1 MKSYITPS
9 LCFEYL
15 CAKLNSVEMRKL
27 QMVDLSTQYNRIQEE
42 VNAGLQEVIRTTQFI
57 NGSATKQFTAA
68 LAEYQGLQHVIPC
81 ANGTDAL
88 QIALMALDLQEGDEV
103 ITIPFTFV
111 ATVEV
116 VALLK
121 GKPVFIDIDPHT
133 FNLNVQALRDAIT
146 PRTKAIIP
154 VHLFGQSADMAP
166 ILEIANEFGI
176 TVIEDNAQAIG
187 GTYTFPDGTMKKT
200 GTMGQIATT
209 SFYPTKNLGGYGDGG
224 AIFTTDEDIARKIRI
239 ICDHG
244 SSRKYYYDA
253 IGVNSRLDS
262 MQAAILHVKLKH
274 LDAYNELRIAAANQ
288 YDNLLKD
295 IPGIT
300 IPFRAPNAKH
310 VFHQYTIRVDGK
322 RDALKDYLQSLGIPS
337 MIYYPVPL
345 HLSDA
350 YKIYGYNEG
359 NFPVSE
365 MVANEV
371 LSLPMHTELDAEQ
384 IAFVCTSIRNFMQS

>member
-1 MKSYITPS
+1 
-9 LCFEYL
+9 
-15 CAKLNSVEMRKL
+15 MRKL
-27 QMVDLSTQYNRIQEE
+27 QMVDLSSQYARIQDA
-42 VNAGLQEVIRTTQFI
+42 VNAGLQEVIQSTQFI
-57 NGSATKQFTAA
+57 NGTATKQFTAA
-68 LAEYQGLQHVIPC
+68 LAQYQGLQHVIPC

-103 ITIPFTFV
+103 ITVPFTFV

-121 GKPVFIDIDPHT
+121 GKPVFVDVDPKT
-133 FNLNVQALRDAIT
+133 FNIDVAALREAIT

-166 ILEIANEFGI
+166 IIEVANEYGI

-187 GTYTFPDGTMKKT
+187 GTYTFPDGTVKKT
-200 GTMGQIATT
+200 GTIGQMATT

-224 AIFTTDEDIARKIRI
+224 AIFTTDDALAQKIRI

-262 MQAAILHVKLKH
+262 MQAAILHVKLQH
-274 LDAYNELRIAAANQ
+274 LDTYNEQRRAAADQ
-288 YDNLLKD
+288 YDQLLKD

-300 IPFRAPNAKH
+300 IPYRAPNAQH
-310 VFHQYTIRVDGK
+310 VFHQYTIRVEAK
-322 RDALKDYLQSLGIPS
+322 RDALKDHLQTLGIPS

-350 YKIYGYNEG
+350 YKIYGYQEG
-359 NFPVSE
+359 NFPMSE
-365 MVANEV
+365 LVAREV
-371 LSLPMHTELDAEQ
+371 LSLPMHTELDGEQ
-384 IAFVCTSIRNFMQS
+384 IQFVCDAIRGFMQA

>member
-1 MKSYITPS
+1 
-9 LCFEYL
+9 
-15 CAKLNSVEMRKL
+15 
-27 QMVDLSTQYNRIQEE
+27 MVDLSTQYARIQDA
-42 VNAGLQEVIRTTQFI
+42 VNAGLQEVIQSTQFI
-57 NGSATKQFTAA
+57 NGTATKQFTAA
-68 LAEYQGLQHVIPC
+68 LAQYQGLQHVIPC

-88 QIALMALDLQEGDEV
+88 QIALMALDLQECDEV
-103 ITIPFTFV
+103 ITVPFTFV

-121 GKPVFIDIDPHT
+121 GKPVFVDVDPNT
-133 FNLNVQALRDAIT
+133 FNMDVNALRNAIT

-166 ILEIANEFGI
+166 IMEIANEHGI

-187 GTYTFPDGTMKKT
+187 GTYTFPNGTVKKT
-200 GTMGQIATT
+200 GTMGQMATT

-224 AIFTTDEDIARKIRI
+224 AMFTTDDSLAQKIRI

-262 MQAAILHVKLKH
+262 MQAAILHVKLQY
-274 LDAYNELRIAAANQ
+274 LDTYNQQRRAAADQ
-288 YDNLLKD
+288 YDAQLKD

-300 IPFRAPNAKH
+300 IPYRAPYAEH
-310 VFHQYTIRVDGK
+310 VFHQYTIRVAGK
-322 RDALKDYLQSLGIPS
+322 RDALKDHLQSLSIPS

-350 YKIYGYNEG
+350 YKIYGYQEG

-365 MVANEV
+365 MVAQEV

-384 IAFVCTSIRNFMQS
+384 IQFVCDAIRAFMQS

>member
-1 MKSYITPS
+1 
-9 LCFEYL
+9 
-15 CAKLNSVEMRKL
+15 MRKL
-27 QMVDLSTQYNRIQEE
+27 QMVDLSSQYARIQDA
-42 VNAGLQEVIRTTQFI
+42 VNAGLQEVIQSTQFI
-57 NGSATKQFTAA
+57 NGTATKQFTAA
-68 LAEYQGLQHVIPC
+68 LAQYQGLQHVIPC

-103 ITIPFTFV
+103 ITVPFTFV

-121 GKPVFIDIDPHT
+121 GKPVFVDVDPKT
-133 FNLNVQALRDAIT
+133 FNIDVAALREAIT

-166 ILEIANEFGI
+166 IIEVANEYGI

-187 GTYTFPDGTMKKT
+187 GTYTFPDGTVKKT
-200 GTMGQIATT
+200 GTIGQMATT

-224 AIFTTDEDIARKIRI
+224 AIFTTDDALAQKIRI

-262 MQAAILHVKLKH
+262 MQAAILHVKLQH
-274 LDAYNELRIAAANQ
+274 LDTYNEQRRAAADQ
-288 YDNLLKD
+288 YDQLLKD
-295 IPGIT
+295 IQGIT
-300 IPFRAPNAKH
+300 IPYRAPNAQH
-310 VFHQYTIRVDGK
+310 VFHQYTIRVDAK
-322 RDALKDYLQSLGIPS
+322 RDALKEHLQTLGIPS

-350 YKIYGYNEG
+350 YKIYGYQEG
-359 NFPVSE
+359 NFPMSE
-365 MVANEV
+365 LVAREV
-371 LSLPMHTELDAEQ
+371 LSLPMHTELDGEQ
-384 IAFVCTSIRNFMQS
+384 IQFVCDAIRGFMQA

>member
-1 MKSYITPS
+1 
-9 LCFEYL
+9 
-15 CAKLNSVEMRKL
+15 MRKL
-27 QMVDLSTQYNRIQEE
+27 QMVDLSSQYARIQDA
-42 VNAGLQEVIRTTQFI
+42 VNAGLQEVIQSTQFI
-57 NGSATKQFTAA
+57 NGTATKQFTAA
-68 LAEYQGLQHVIPC
+68 LAQYQGLQHVIPC

-103 ITIPFTFV
+103 ITVPFTFV

-121 GKPVFIDIDPHT
+121 GKPVFVDVDPKT
-133 FNLNVQALRDAIT
+133 FNIDVAALREAIT

-166 ILEIANEFGI
+166 IMEVANEYGI

-187 GTYTFPDGTMKKT
+187 GTYTFPDGTVKKT
-200 GTMGQIATT
+200 GTIGQMATT

-224 AIFTTDEDIARKIRI
+224 AIFTTDDALAQKIRI

-262 MQAAILHVKLKH
+262 MQAAILHVKLQH
-274 LDAYNELRIAAANQ
+274 LDTYNEQRRAAADQ
-288 YDNLLKD
+288 YDQLLKD

-300 IPFRAPNAKH
+300 IPYRAPNAQH
-310 VFHQYTIRVDGK
+310 VFHQYTIRVEAK
-322 RDALKDYLQSLGIPS
+322 RDALKDHLQTLGIPS

-350 YKIYGYNEG
+350 YKIYGYQEG
-359 NFPVSE
+359 NFPMSE
-365 MVANEV
+365 LVAREV
-371 LSLPMHTELDAEQ
+371 LSLPMHTELDGEQ
-384 IAFVCTSIRNFMQS
+384 IQFVCDAIRGFMQA

>member
-1 MKSYITPS
+1 
-9 LCFEYL
+9 
-15 CAKLNSVEMRKL
+15 MRKL
-27 QMVDLSTQYNRIQEE
+27 QMVDLSSQYARIQDA
-42 VNAGLQEVIRTTQFI
+42 VNAGLQEVIQSTQFI
-57 NGSATKQFTAA
+57 NGTATKQFTAA
-68 LAEYQGLQHVIPC
+68 LAQYQGLQHVIPC

-103 ITIPFTFV
+103 ITVPFTFV

-121 GKPVFIDIDPHT
+121 GKPVFVDVDPKT
-133 FNLNVQALRDAIT
+133 FNIDVAALREAIT

-166 ILEIANEFGI
+166 IMEVANEHGI

-187 GTYTFPDGTMKKT
+187 GTYTFPDGTVKKT
-200 GTMGQIATT
+200 GTIGQMATT

-224 AIFTTDEDIARKIRI
+224 AIFTTDDALAQKIRI

-262 MQAAILHVKLKH
+262 MQAAILHVKLQH
-274 LDAYNELRIAAANQ
+274 LDTYNEQRRAAADQ
-288 YDNLLKD
+288 YDQLLKD

-300 IPFRAPNAKH
+300 IPYRAPNAQH
-310 VFHQYTIRVDGK
+310 VFHQYTIRVEAK
-322 RDALKDYLQSLGIPS
+322 RDALKDHLQTLGIPS

-350 YKIYGYNEG
+350 YKIYGYQEG
-359 NFPVSE
+359 NFPMSE
-365 MVANEV
+365 LVAREV

-384 IAFVCTSIRNFMQS
+384 IQFVCDAIRGFMQA

>member
-1 MKSYITPS
+1 
-9 LCFEYL
+9 
-15 CAKLNSVEMRKL
+15 MRKL
-27 QMVDLSTQYNRIQEE
+27 QMVDLSSQYARIQDA
-42 VNAGLQEVIRTTQFI
+42 VNAGLQEVIQSTQFI
-57 NGSATKQFTAA
+57 NGTATKQFTAA
-68 LAEYQGLQHVIPC
+68 LAQYQGLQHVIPC

-103 ITIPFTFV
+103 ITVPFTFV

-121 GKPVFIDIDPHT
+121 GKPVFVDVDPKT
-133 FNLNVQALRDAIT
+133 FNIDVAALREAIT

-166 ILEIANEFGI
+166 IIEVANEYGI
-176 TVIEDNAQAIG
+176 TVIEDHAQAIG
-187 GTYTFPDGTMKKT
+187 GTYTFPDGTVKKT
-200 GTMGQIATT
+200 GTIGQMATT

-224 AIFTTDEDIARKIRI
+224 AIFTTDDALAQKIRI

-262 MQAAILHVKLKH
+262 MQAAILHVKLQH
-274 LDAYNELRIAAANQ
+274 LDTYNEQRRAAADQ
-288 YDNLLKD
+288 YDQLLKD

-300 IPFRAPNAKH
+300 IPYRAPNAQH
-310 VFHQYTIRVDGK
+310 VFHQYTIRVEAK
-322 RDALKDYLQSLGIPS
+322 RDALKDHLQTLGIPS

-350 YKIYGYNEG
+350 YKIYGYQEG
-359 NFPVSE
+359 NFPMSE
-365 MVANEV
+365 LVAREV
-371 LSLPMHTELDAEQ
+371 LSLPMHTELDGEQ
-384 IAFVCTSIRNFMQS
+384 IQFVCDAIRGFMQA

>member
-1 MKSYITPS
+1 
-9 LCFEYL
+9 
-15 CAKLNSVEMRKL
+15 MRKL
-27 QMVDLSTQYNRIQEE
+27 QMVDLSSQYARIQDA
-42 VNAGLQEVIRTTQFI
+42 VNAGLQEVIQSTQFI
-57 NGSATKQFTAA
+57 NGTATKQFTAA
-68 LAEYQGLQHVIPC
+68 LAQYQGLQHVIPC

-103 ITIPFTFV
+103 ITVPFTFV

-121 GKPVFIDIDPHT
+121 GKPVFVDVDPKT
-133 FNLNVQALRDAIT
+133 FNIDVTALREAIT

-166 ILEIANEFGI
+166 IMEVANEHGI

-187 GTYTFPDGTMKKT
+187 GTYTFPDGTVKKT
-200 GTMGQIATT
+200 GTIGQMATT

-224 AIFTTDEDIARKIRI
+224 AIFTTDDALAQKIRI

-262 MQAAILHVKLKH
+262 MQAAILHVKLQH
-274 LDAYNELRIAAANQ
+274 LDTYNEQRRAAADQ
-288 YDNLLKD
+288 YDQLLKD

-300 IPFRAPNAKH
+300 IPYRAPNAQH
-310 VFHQYTIRVDGK
+310 VFHQYTIRVEAK
-322 RDALKDYLQSLGIPS
+322 RDALKDHLQTLGIPS

-350 YKIYGYNEG
+350 YKIYGYQEG
-359 NFPVSE
+359 NFPMSE
-365 MVANEV
+365 LVAREV

-384 IAFVCTSIRNFMQS
+384 IQFVCDAIRGFMQA

>member
-1 MKSYITPS
+1 
-9 LCFEYL
+9 
-15 CAKLNSVEMRKL
+15 MRKL
-27 QMVDLSTQYNRIQEE
+27 QMVDLSSQYARIQDA
-42 VNAGLQEVIRTTQFI
+42 VNAGLQEVIQSTQFI
-57 NGSATKQFTAA
+57 NGTATKQFTAA
-68 LAEYQGLQHVIPC
+68 LAQYQGLQHVIPC

-103 ITIPFTFV
+103 ITVPFTFV

-121 GKPVFIDIDPHT
+121 GKPVFVDVDPKT
-133 FNLNVQALRDAIT
+133 FNIDVTALREAIT

-166 ILEIANEFGI
+166 IMEVANEHGI

-187 GTYTFPDGTMKKT
+187 GTYTFPDGTVKKT
-200 GTMGQIATT
+200 GTIGQMATT

-224 AIFTTDEDIARKIRI
+224 AIFTTDDALAQKIRI

-262 MQAAILHVKLKH
+262 MQAAILHVKLQH
-274 LDAYNELRIAAANQ
+274 LDTYNEQRRAAADQ
-288 YDNLLKD
+288 YDQLLKD
-295 IPGIT
+295 IQGIT
-300 IPFRAPNAKH
+300 IPYRAPNAQH
-310 VFHQYTIRVDGK
+310 VFHQYTIRVDAK
-322 RDALKDYLQSLGIPS
+322 RDALKEHLQTLGIPS

-350 YKIYGYNEG
+350 YKIYGYQEG
-359 NFPVSE
+359 NFPMSE
-365 MVANEV
+365 LVAREV

-384 IAFVCTSIRNFMQS
+384 IQFVCDAIRGFMQA

>member
-1 MKSYITPS
+1 
-9 LCFEYL
+9 
-15 CAKLNSVEMRKL
+15 MRKL
-27 QMVDLSTQYNRIQEE
+27 QMVDLSSQYARIQDA
-42 VNAGLQEVIRTTQFI
+42 VNAGLQEVIQSTQFI
-57 NGSATKQFTAA
+57 NGTATKQFTAA
-68 LAEYQGLQHVIPC
+68 LAQYQGLQHVIPC

-103 ITIPFTFV
+103 ITVPFTFV

-121 GKPVFIDIDPHT
+121 GKPVFVDVDPKT
-133 FNLNVQALRDAIT
+133 FNIDVTALREAIT

-166 ILEIANEFGI
+166 IMEVANEHGI

-187 GTYTFPDGTMKKT
+187 GTYTFPDGTVKKT
-200 GTMGQIATT
+200 GTIGQMATT

-224 AIFTTDEDIARKIRI
+224 AIFTTDDALAQKIRI

-262 MQAAILHVKLKH
+262 MQAAILHVKLQH
-274 LDAYNELRIAAANQ
+274 LDTYNEQRRAAADQ
-288 YDNLLKD
+288 YDQLLKD
-295 IPGIT
+295 IQGIT
-300 IPFRAPNAKH
+300 IPYRAPNAQH
-310 VFHQYTIRVDGK
+310 VFHQYTIRVDAK
-322 RDALKDYLQSLGIPS
+322 RDALKVVLQTLGIPS

-350 YKIYGYNEG
+350 YKIYGYQEG
-359 NFPVSE
+359 NFPMSE
-365 MVANEV
+365 LVAREV

-384 IAFVCTSIRNFMQS
+384 IQFVCDAIRGFMQA

>member
-1 MKSYITPS
+1 
-9 LCFEYL
+9 
-15 CAKLNSVEMRKL
+15 MRKL
-27 QMVDLSTQYNRIQEE
+27 QMVDLSSQYARIQDA
-42 VNAGLQEVIRTTQFI
+42 VNAGLQEVIQSTQFI
-57 NGSATKQFTAA
+57 NGTATKQFTAA
-68 LAEYQGLQHVIPC
+68 LAQYQGLQHVIPC

-103 ITIPFTFV
+103 ITVPFTFV

-121 GKPVFIDIDPHT
+121 GKPVFVDVDPKT
-133 FNLNVQALRDAIT
+133 FNIDVAALREAIT

-166 ILEIANEFGI
+166 IIEVANEYGI

-187 GTYTFPDGTMKKT
+187 GTYTFPDGTVKKT
-200 GTMGQIATT
+200 GTIGQMATT

-224 AIFTTDEDIARKIRI
+224 AIFTTDDALAQKIRI

-262 MQAAILHVKLKH
+262 MQAAILHVKLQH
-274 LDAYNELRIAAANQ
+274 LDTYNEQRRAAADQ
-288 YDNLLKD
+288 YDQLLKD

-300 IPFRAPNAKH
+300 IPYRAPNAQH
-310 VFHQYTIRVDGK
+310 VFHQYTIRVDAK
-322 RDALKDYLQSLGIPS
+322 RDALKEHLQTLGIPS

-350 YKIYGYNEG
+350 YKIYGYQEG
-359 NFPVSE
+359 NFPMSE
-365 MVANEV
+365 LVAREV

-384 IAFVCTSIRNFMQS
+384 IQFVCDAIRGFMQA

>member
-1 MKSYITPS
+1 
-9 LCFEYL
+9 
-15 CAKLNSVEMRKL
+15 MRKL
-27 QMVDLSTQYNRIQEE
+27 QMVDLSSQYARIQDA
-42 VNAGLQEVIRTTQFI
+42 VNAGLQEVIQSTQFI
-57 NGSATKQFTAA
+57 NGTATKQFTAA
-68 LAEYQGLQHVIPC
+68 LAQYQGLQHVIPC

-103 ITIPFTFV
+103 ITVPFTFV

-121 GKPVFIDIDPHT
+121 GKPVFVDVDPKT
-133 FNLNVQALRDAIT
+133 FNIDVTALREAIT

-166 ILEIANEFGI
+166 IMEVANEHGI

-187 GTYTFPDGTMKKT
+187 GTYTFPDGTVKKT
-200 GTMGQIATT
+200 GTIGQMATT

-224 AIFTTDEDIARKIRI
+224 AIFTTDDALAQKIRI

-262 MQAAILHVKLKH
+262 MQAAILHVKLQH
-274 LDAYNELRIAAANQ
+274 LDTYNEQRRAAADQ
-288 YDNLLKD
+288 YDQLLKD

-300 IPFRAPNAKH
+300 IPYRAPNAQH
-310 VFHQYTIRVDGK
+310 VFHQYTIRVEAK
-322 RDALKDYLQSLGIPS
+322 RDALKDHLQTLGIPS

-350 YKIYGYNEG
+350 YKIYGYQEG
-359 NFPVSE
+359 NFPMSE
-365 MVANEV
+365 LVAREV
-371 LSLPMHTELDAEQ
+371 LSLPMHTELDGEQ
-384 IAFVCTSIRNFMQS
+384 IQFVCDAIRGFMQA

>member
-1 MKSYITPS
+1 
-9 LCFEYL
+9 
-15 CAKLNSVEMRKL
+15 MRKL
-27 QMVDLSTQYNRIQEE
+27 QMVDLSSQYARIQDA
-42 VNAGLQEVIRTTQFI
+42 VNAGLQEVIQSTQFI
-57 NGSATKQFTAA
+57 NGTATKQFTAA
-68 LAEYQGLQHVIPC
+68 LAQYQGLQHVIPC

-103 ITIPFTFV
+103 ITVPFTFV

-121 GKPVFIDIDPHT
+121 GKPVFVDVDPKT
-133 FNLNVQALRDAIT
+133 FNIDVTALREAIT

-166 ILEIANEFGI
+166 IMEVANEHGI

-187 GTYTFPDGTMKKT
+187 GTYTFPDGTVKKT
-200 GTMGQIATT
+200 GTIGQMATT

-224 AIFTTDEDIARKIRI
+224 AIFTTDDALAQKIRI

-262 MQAAILHVKLKH
+262 MQAAILHVKLQH
-274 LDAYNELRIAAANQ
+274 LDTYNEQRRAAADQ
-288 YDNLLKD
+288 YDQLLKD

-300 IPFRAPNAKH
+300 IPYRAPNAQH
-310 VFHQYTIRVDGK
+310 VFHQYTIRVDAK
-322 RDALKDYLQSLGIPS
+322 RDALKEHLQTLGIPS

-350 YKIYGYNEG
+350 YKIYGYQEG
-359 NFPVSE
+359 NFPMSE
-365 MVANEV
+365 LVAREV

-384 IAFVCTSIRNFMQS
+384 IQFVCDAIRGFMQA